1 METAPCPLCKSTWWG
16 VDEGTDSWFSR
27 YLSPAFHDVCAFCDD
42 YNDQTVHLCSVCKHM
57 RPWHLIRC
65 AKNFLRDRPLY
76 HGAFYNITVR
86 LGTFREVQARPNCRI
101 CEAIYRVI
109 CLRWHLYSFQPD
121 LWDRYTVWICITFVR
136 DLCPNGFF
144 VELRDGESYSMD
156 LPLEVPFN
164 FTKHWGA
171 HTEVLG
177 SFAEKPLD
185 WSLVKRWLETCTQSA
200 HKGETLRDHN
210 CEPPLLHVPPNE
222 FRVIDVANE
231 RVIRAPSRCEYIT
244 LSYVWGKTDAE
255 DLQARIENVQQL
267 SCVGSLSNFRLPR
280 TIKDAMVVCRML
292 GKSYLWVDRLCI
304 VQDDETSKHDQINR
318 MADIYS
324 SAFLTIVAAG
334 GADPNYGLPGVS
346 TRSRSG
352 APYIF
357 RLMGLEMTETM
368 SNPFTEGVCPKWQT
382 RGWTYQEAVSSSRV
396 LAFTDSQVCY
406 DCVSQRKSMLFEFKT
421 QEYDHKS
428 GSLID
433 HCAPFP
439 KMVENFSKRDLTF
452 ESDTYLAFSGIMFRK
467 HGNNHQFGMP
477 WSNFDLLV
485 HWRPASWDLPSR
497 RWDSTRKVLFPSWSW
512 ASLNGPVDFDLDMYT
527 RYPMNFVVVASWAYC
542 NIVDGDREWIKMIPQ
557 NSAEKLSDDCHG
569 QNILAW
575 KEGFFK
581 PELPA
586 KIEELS
592 PSPRKFWKMTRTEH
606 HRYGRR
612 WSFLDEFSK
621 DQFCAAVMPGRLLL
635 FTQVARLRL
644 EYVKTTRVEGRRT
657 FFLWTM
663 DERWIGV
670 VHLTTYQA
678 QHIINT
684 LDSGQVY
691 IADVAAVSICH
702 FASGPG
708 ILCDTLDWFV
718 FDTQRGKIG
727 TAYES
732 RDKIDFHRH
741 ETFYNEARE
750 FGEGK
755 EILVL
760 NIMLLGWCGNVA
772 RRLGLGQAWCQRWRE
787 SNPSF
792 KTVVLE

>member
-1 METAPCPLCKSTWWG
+1 METAPCPLCKSICWDGYGQTR
-16 VDEGTDSWFSR
+16 SWFSR

-65 AKNFLRDRPLY
+65 AKNFLRDRPDPRS
-76 HGAFYNITVR
+76 FYNITVG
-86 LGTFREVQARPNCRI
+86 LGTFREVQARPDCRI

-109 CLRWHLYSFQPD
+109 CLRWHPYSSQPD
-121 LWDRYTVWICITFVR
+121 LWDRYTVWMRIKFKGN
-136 DLCPNGFF
+136 LWEGFF
-144 VELRDGESYSMD
+144 VELRRTDGELHVRE
-156 LPLEVPFN
+156 LPLEVPFH
-164 FTKHWGA
+164 FTKHCGA
-171 HTEVLG
+171 HAEVLD

-185 WSLVKRWLETCTQSA
+185 WSLVKRWLKTCTQGA
-200 HKGETLRDHN
+200 LRDHD
-210 CEPPLLHVPPNE
+210 CEPPILHVPPNE

-244 LSYVWGKTDAE
+244 LSYVWGETDAE
-255 DLQARIENVQQL
+255 DLQARTENVQQL
-267 SCVGSLSNFRLPR
+267 SYVRSLSNFRLPR

-324 SAFLTIVAAG
+324 SAFLTIVAAD

-346 TRSRSG
+346 TQPRSR
-352 APYIF
+352 APFIF
-357 RLMGLEMTETM
+357 RLMGLEMTETI
-368 SNPFTEGVCPKWQT
+368 SNPFTEDVYPKWQT

-406 DCVSQRKSMLFEFKT
+406 DCVSQRNSMLFEFKT
-421 QEYDHKS
+421 RSYWHVS

-433 HCAPFP
+433 HYALFP
-439 KMVENFSKRDLTF
+439 MMIENFSKRDLTF

-477 WSNFDLLV
+477 WSNFDFLV
-485 HWRPASWDLPSR
+485 HWRPASWDSLSR

-512 ASLNGPVDFDLDMYT
+512 ASLNGPVNFDLDPDSIF
-527 RYPMNFVVVASWAYC
+527 PMNYVMVASWAYC
-542 NIVDGDREWIKMIPQ
+542 NTVDGDREWIKMIPQ
-557 NSAEKLSDDCHG
+557 NSDEKLFDDAEG
-569 QNILAW
+569 WSILAW
-575 KEGFFK
+575 KRGFFK

-592 PSPRKFWKMTRTEH
+592 PSHREFWEMTRTEH
-606 HRYGRR
+606 HCDGRR
-612 WSFLDEFSK
+612 WNFLDEFSK
-621 DQFCAAVMPGRLLL
+621 DQLCAAATPGRLLL

-644 EYVKTTRVEGRRT
+644 EYVKTTRVKGRRT

-691 IADVAAVSICH
+691 IADVAALSICH
-702 FASGPG
+702 WDWHGPR
-708 ILCDTLDWFV
+708 ILRDTLDRFV
-718 FDTQRGKIG
+718 FDPQRGKIG

-732 RDKIDFHRH
+732 HDKIDFNGHKALID
-741 ETFYNEARE
+741 EVTKFDAK
-750 FGEGK
+750 GLV
-755 EILVL
+755 LVL

-772 RRLGLGQAWCQRWRE
+772 RRLGLGQAWCQRWRK

>member
-1 METAPCPLCKSTWWG
+1 METAPCPLCKSIWWHAT
-16 VDEGTDSWFSR
+16 GTWFSR

-65 AKNFLRDRPLY
+65 AMNFLRDRPY
-76 HGAFYNITVR
+76 PYAFYNIIVG
-86 LGTFREVQARPNCRI
+86 LGTFREVQARPDCRI

-109 CLRWHLYSFQPD
+109 CLRWHPYSLQPD
-121 LWDRYTVWICITFVR
+121 LWDRYTVWIRIILEE
-136 DLCPNGFF
+136 DLREGFY
-144 VELRDGESYSMD
+144 VQLRRDGERHFTD
-156 LPLEVPFN
+156 PFLQIPFH
-164 FTKHWGA
+164 FTKHCGA
-171 HTEVLG
+171 DAEVLG

-185 WSLVKRWLETCTQSA
+185 WSLIKRWLETCTQGA
-200 HKGETLRDHN
+200 HKGETLHDHK
-210 CEPPLLHVPPNE
+210 CEPPILHVPPNE

-244 LSYVWGKTDAE
+244 LSDVWGKTDAE
-255 DLQARIENVQQL
+255 DLQARTENVQQL

-346 TRSRSG
+346 TWPRSR

-406 DCVSQRKSMLFEFKT
+406 DCVSQRKSVLFEFKT
-421 QEYDHKS
+421 QYYDHLS

-433 HCAPFP
+433 HYAPFP

-485 HWRPASWDLPSR
+485 HWRPASWDSPSR

-512 ASLNGPVDFDLDMYT
+512 ASLNGPVNFDLEMSSI
-527 RYPMNFVVVASWAYC
+527 YPMNYVVVTSWAYC
-542 NIVDGDREWIKMIPQ
+542 NTVDGNREWIKMIPQ
-557 NSAEKLSDDCHG
+557 NSDEKLSSHDSNG
-569 QNILAW
+569 WNILAW
-575 KEGFFK
+575 KRGFFK

-586 KIEELS
+586 NIEELS
-592 PSPRKFWKMTRTEH
+592 PSPREFWKMTRTEH
-606 HRYGRR
+606 HWDGRR
-612 WSFLDEFSK
+612 WDFLDEFSK
-621 DQFCAAVMPGRLLL
+621 DQLCAAATPGRLLL

-644 EYVKTTRVEGRRT
+644 EYVKTTRVKGRRT
-657 FFLWTM
+657 FSFALWTK
-663 DERWIGV
+663 GGSV
-670 VHLTTYQA
+670 
-678 QHIINT
+678 
-684 LDSGQVY
+684 
-691 IADVAAVSICH
+691 
-702 FASGPG
+702 
-708 ILCDTLDWFV
+708 
-718 FDTQRGKIG
+718 
-727 TAYES
+727 
-732 RDKIDFHRH
+732 
-741 ETFYNEARE
+741 
-750 FGEGK
+750 
-755 EILVL
+755 
-760 NIMLLGWCGNVA
+760 
-772 RRLGLGQAWCQRWRE
+772 
-787 SNPSF
+787 
-792 KTVVLE
+792 